1 MSHFLNV
8 NLRTIPV
15 QCIYVHFMILTI
27 SSDYFSN
34 SISRMV
40 LMTEM
45 DGVLC
50 EVNLEFFCYLHE
62 LRLSD

>member
-8 NLRTIPV
+8 NLTTIPI
-15 QCIYVHFMILTI
+15 QCIYVHF

-40 LMTEM
+40 FMTEM

-50 EVNLEFFCYLHE
+50 EVKLEIFCYLHE